1 MNKNPQKQKTSMKRK
16 EYRKPTM
23 KVVELQHRTMIL
35 AGSGEG
41 KLATPS
47 GFNPGGDPLDGDE

>member
-1 MNKNPQKQKTSMKRK
+1 MNKKGY
-16 EYRKPTM
+16 EKPTM

-41 KLATPS
+41 KLATPN
-47 GFNPGGDPLDGDE
+47 GFNPGGDPLDVDE